1 MQISMRQPD
10 TFTAVI
16 TKCSPALWEAF
27 PSLCCCSCPAE
38 GTSKLSQGSCPA
50 TSRRAAESSVCL
62 LNTRWVKALRRI
74 LITRVNRAG
83 RTHTELGMILISQVK
98 LQVCSLKQNKPKT
111 SRKTCPNTKQNPQ
124 TPHQPETKPLRRTT
138 STGCPPLSQSLR
150 MIIS

>member
-27 PSLCCCSCPAE
+27 PGLCCCSCPAE

-74 LITRVNRAG
+74 LIARVNRAG
-83 RTHTELGMILISQVK
+83 RTHTELGTILISQVK
-98 LQVCSLKQNKPKT
+98 LQVCSLKQNMPKNQAKP
-111 SRKTCPNTKQNPQ
+111 PNP
-124 TPHQPETKPLRRTT
+124 TPTRNKASEENNLNRL
-138 STGCPPLSQSLR
+138 SSPLSV
-150 MIIS
+150 IKDDN